1 MPTAR
6 HRPPAPTGSRA
17 LLIPAAGVLAALAA
31 VALLPFPAASLWP
44 GGGYSDVAALGAA
57 LARGLEHWWRSGAV
71 DAGPDLDAAVAF
83 WARFHVVKAILSA
96 VLLVLAVRLG
106 RRTWHEYR
114 QATGRGRRAR
124 LAVAGLA
131 VSPVLVLAVLLVAAN
146 VQGALAPLSSAL
158 GLLPVGRVGAGSGSG
173 GGGLA
178 GTVREIRLA
187 LHSPDASVPPALA
200 RLVGDFAAYHAVMVG
215 VGAVVTLG
223 LAAAAVRVR
232 QRRRGVEAE
241 PWRLRGPRL
250 LTATSILG
258 LAVAFAVVT
267 AANLSTYLHPAPAL
281 LGFFEGGA

>member
-1 MPTAR
+1 MPVAR

-17 LLIPAAGVLAALAA
+17 LVRPAAGVLVALAA

-44 GGGYSDVAALGAA
+44 GGGYPDVTALGAA
-57 LARGLEHWWRSGAV
+57 LARGLAHWWRSGAL

-83 WARFHVVKAILSA
+83 WARFHVVKALLSA
-96 VLLVLAVRLG
+96 VLLVLLVRLG

-124 LAVAGLA
+124 LAVAGA
-131 VSPVLVLAVLLVAAN
+131 AASPLLVLAVLLVAAT

-158 GLLPVGRVGAGSGSG
+158 GLLPVGRIGTGAAADA
-173 GGGLA
+173 GGLA

-187 LHSPDASVPPALA
+187 LQAPDASVPPALT
-200 RLVGDFAAYHAVMVG
+200 RLVGDFATYHAVMVG
-215 VGAVVTLG
+215 VGTVVTLG
-223 LAAAAVRVR
+223 LAVAAVRVWR
-232 QRRRGVEAE
+232 RRRGVDAE

-250 LTATSILG
+250 VTAASVLG
-258 LAVAFAVVT
+258 LAAAFAVVT
-267 AANLSTYLHPAPAL
+267 AANFSTYLHPAPAL